1 MKKHFVFITKF
12 AFIFLLIAAQS
23 FIISAQN
30 VNSLKGRVTDAN
42 GAVVVR
48 ATVLLYSRE
57 TDLRLSV
64 TTDANGE
71 YRFERVANGDY
82 IIEIAQDGFGRATQN
97 VRVANPAQTVDFTLE
112 VAAPRATVT
121 VTASG
126 TAQTVDETSKAVSSV
141 NAAEVERRDE
151 LSLAEAVRTTPGLRV
166 QQLGGIG
173 AFTTIQTRG
182 LRTSDTAVLVDGL
195 RLRDAASTQGDASAF
210 ISDLF
215 YISSDRVEVLRG
227 SGSSLYGTNA
237 IGGVVNVLSDTGG
250 GKTRGEIQAEA
261 GGLGL
266 LRGRAKVSGGFAQ
279 NRFIYS
285 GGASVLNV
293 DKNVN
298 RNPAH
303 DRGAQGFAQYN
314 FSPNITL
321 AARFL
326 GNTAYLALTDNPNN
340 YLLPNFTSPPTGS
353 IARAVPITLEQ
364 QRRLENGQA
373 LTNIGNANF
382 LPDLR
387 DPDNRR
393 DSSFATIAL
402 IFNQRVNDK
411 FGYRASYNRV
421 NTNRQFS
428 NGPAGVAGTFQPRF
442 NSFSQF
448 DGRIDTLNLS
458 GDAKLGRFNLLNFGY
473 EFENEKYI
481 EHDFDQNSNVT
492 NRVNAGLNIVQR
504 SNTFF
509 VQNQFR
515 ALSNRFQASI
525 AYRRQSFD
533 LRQPT
538 FTGGASPYANLRF
551 DAPRSANT
559 GDGSI
564 SYFFN
569 RTNTKIRAHI
579 GSGYR
584 APSLYER
591 FGSSFYSGAF
601 SNYGDPTLAPERS
614 IAVDGGIDQR
624 FFNNRVQLSATYF
637 YTKLQEVIFF
647 DFTSNFA
654 NDPYKRFFGYR
665 NSGGGLAR
673 GVELAANLRPYRSL
687 DVAASYTFTNAQ
699 NNRDSSVQ
707 GFLRTFVQPRHIF
720 TVAASQQIGR
730 RVDVTFDAFAYSSYF
745 FPFSGVAYKFDGP
758 IKADLGGGYT
768 HPVNEKISLRFYGKV
783 ENIFNRENFEN
794 GFRTPKA
801 FFVGGTTLKF

>member
-1 MKKHFVFITKF
+1 MKKHIIFIAEF

-23 FIISAQN
+23 LIASAQN

-42 GAVVVR
+42 GAVVVG

-57 TDLRLSV
+57 SNLRSSAM
-64 TTDANGE
+64 TDASGE
-71 YRFERVANGDY
+71 YQFERVAKGDY
-82 IIEIAQDGFGRATQN
+82 VIEIAQDGFGRATQN
-97 VRVANPAQTVDFTLE
+97 LRVANRAQKLDFTLE

-141 NAAEVERRDE
+141 NAAEIERRDE

-195 RLRDAASTQGDASAF
+195 RFRDAASPQGEASAF
-210 ISDLF
+210 VSDLF
-215 YISSDRVEVLRG
+215 YISSDRVEILRG

-237 IGGVVNVLSDTGG
+237 IGGVINVLSDTGG
-250 GKTRGEIQAEA
+250 GKTRGEIQTEA

-266 LRGRAKVSGGFAQ
+266 LRGRAKLSGGFAQ

-298 RNPAH
+298 RNPAR

-326 GNTAYLALTDNPNN
+326 GNTGYLALTGNPDNN
-340 YLLPNFTSPPTGS
+340 LLPNINYAPGS
-353 IARAVPITLEQ
+353 IVRAAPLTLEQ
-364 QRRLENGQA
+364 QRRLESGQT

-382 LPDLR
+382 VPDLR
-387 DPDNRR
+387 NPDNRR

-402 IFNQRVNDK
+402 IFNQRVNSK
-411 FGYRASYNRV
+411 FGYRISYNRV
-421 NTNRQFS
+421 NTNRQVS
-428 NGPAGVAGTFQPRF
+428 DGPAGVVGTYQPAF

-458 GDAKLGRFNLLNFGY
+458 GDARLGRFNLLTFGY

-481 EHDFDQNSNVT
+481 ERDFDQNPVST
-492 NRVNAGLNIVQR
+492 NRVNAGLKIIQR
-504 SNTFF
+504 SNTLF

-515 ALSNRFQASI
+515 AFANRFQASI
-525 AYRRQSFD
+525 AYRRQNFD
-533 LRQPT
+533 LRQPI
-538 FTGGASPYANLRF
+538 FTGGASPYGNLRF

-569 RTNTKIRAHI
+569 RTNTKIRAHV

-591 FGSSFYSGAF
+591 FGSSFYLGAF

-614 IAVDGGIDQR
+614 IAVDGGVDQR
-624 FFNNRVQLSATYF
+624 LFKDRVQLSATYF

-673 GVELAANLRPYRSL
+673 GVELGANLRPYRSL

-699 NNRDSSVQ
+699 NNRDSSVP

-745 FPFSGVAYKFDGP
+745 FPFSGVAYQFAGP
-758 IKADLGGGYT
+758 VKADLGGGYT
-768 HPVNEKISLRFYGKV
+768 QPVNEKISLRFYGKV
-783 ENIFNRENFEN
+783 ENIFNRQNFEN
-794 GFRTPKA
+794 GFRTPTA
-801 FFVGGTTLKF
+801 FFIGGTTLKF